1 MLIGGSGWSCCGF
14 FVHVLQRVDLLYSF
28 FLSEYKPNT
37 HKNEMPA
44 RALSQW
50 RWQIIIK
57 YSCRVWRPLSPSVEF
72 DTWFFS
78 SSLLSFFSRWLT
90 FFPILCLRFPSI
102 SLLTDERRRRSV
114 RSRAAFCRGSRWYEG
129 QRRNKRRGEEIDM
142 FSDSDGRWVF
152 SSPHHFKLNSN
163 SSRRRR
169 MLWLL
174 LRCSLFSL
182 LHFDWFK
189 DAFVN

>member
-1 MLIGGSGWSCCGF
+1 
-14 FVHVLQRVDLLYSF
+14 
-28 FLSEYKPNT
+28 
-37 HKNEMPA
+37 MPA
-44 RALSQW
+44 RASSQW

-57 YSCRVWRPLSPSVEF
+57 YSCRVSEDLFRHQLSSIHDFSPLL
-72 DTWFFS
+72 
-78 SSLLSFFSRWLT
+78 SSLFSRWLT

-152 SSPHHFKLNSN
+152 FSPHHFKLNSN

-169 MLWLL
+169 MLRLL
-174 LRCSLFSL
+174 LRCSLFSYFIL
-182 LHFDWFK
+182 IDSRMPSWIRG
-189 DAFVN
+189 DD